1 MIQPHNNAVPS
12 AIRRKLR
19 SIRLR
24 QTGLILLRGLAIS
37 IAVFIAAMVLAMTI
51 DWVFT
56 LFSPLVR
63 IGLTG
68 LAVVLAITL
77 FVVSVVPPLRRT
89 FGRTQPAADADAA
102 IPQLEERW
110 TTVASFADSGE
121 KPGSQ
126 MSRAMLE
133 QVNSEA
139 VAMQRLVRP
148 SIVVRPAALKRPLAF
163 LGGVLLL
170 LAGFLVIDL
179 PRTTVL
185 VKRFLAP
192 TASITATQLVSES
205 GDLTIPRGEMFDIV
219 TTATGIVRESVTL
232 SIKHESGV
240 VDVLDVP
247 GEAEDSKRFVHAMRA
262 DDSLRY
268 QVTSGDARTEWHRVT
283 VIDHPTLEE
292 VQFKV
297 TPPSYIDQPVIE
309 KSLIPSR
316 LRVPQG
322 SLLEVAMKPTTE
334 LESLI
339 IEMEIPRLE
348 GEPQRKS
355 VSLQPDGNGWYRFR
369 TQLLSNVSFRPT
381 LRNIFGLQNEEKRVC
396 HIEVIEDRAPVA
408 RITNSDEEMAVAE
421 DEEIEIEFEA
431 HDDHGIKTAELVIY
445 DETATEEGEEPKTLE
460 VREIPLGDQQ
470 DQKHV
475 MAKTKLDLKE
485 LNLPEGAKI
494 SYSIRVTDN
503 REVEVDPEMMLADS
517 DGETNEKSA
526 DETADSENTDQMAAK
541 SANNDREMAMAQA
554 DTKTETAPSD
564 AGKNETG
571 DDSDAADD
579 SKTDAKS
586 TLAQSDE
593 TSDDTDAKS
602 KTNSSKNS
610 DAEKVAMTEAS
621 DTKTGDTKSDQS
633 TENAIASA
641 ENPKT
646 KTDMEAAEGDSDS
659 KNADMKTADADDTNA
674 DSNASAA
681 SDAKP
686 KNTEST
692 VATSRKE
699 IRSESSKKPTEIA
712 SAEDA
717 KTDADTTEGD
727 AKPHDEKMKA
737 GEKPNAIADSSTS
750 KPMGDPSSDAKNADE
765 KTELADGKN
774 ADDGKPSDAKPSD
787 DDTKSVAKSDAAP
800 MNSDDDQ
807 DNDAKPEVAANAKN
821 PNDSKPTDSKPSTDD
836 AETADNP
843 KSIAKADAAPP
854 KADENTETANT
865 GNASKNDPQ
874 ESAKPMESSQVAD
887 SKTADEKPNDGNPKE
902 SDENNTVADADAKQ
916 PMKND
921 DSQSPQESQSPQ
933 MAESSDNKT
942 NDSKSENKK
951 SDQSQNVAQA
961 NQNTNANQK
970 PKKPQDSS
978 ESAPPIPVPL
988 KMTAQQSESGQ
999 NAETNKRK
1007 LKITK
1012 RLASVA
1018 KSDAEKKNEQRA
1030 DIRQKV
1036 VAIDVMLAEVETRL
1050 NQILNREI
1058 PDSEHRSAYQEIDDR
1073 LGEVET
1079 FVAELREETVE
1090 GEFAFIGLQ
1099 MVDITRTYVTP
1110 ARDRVFRAIRD
1121 VAGAEGHTKAASA
1134 HITRARELLAAL
1146 LARYDKVAQEKK
1158 LAESIEETV
1167 EIYEVYVEKMQ
1178 KLMRERRQNKN
1189 PLGRAMAVIEVDQ
1202 DYLDRLAEVITLRR
1216 EMMREF
1222 GRMLADDP
1230 RLLARYMDLLKRRNK
1245 SLRDQ
1250 LSDLA
1255 ERQEEVAYEL
1265 AGWQSV
1271 DEAGRADVWTIVI
1284 EMRLLAAEELGKE
1297 TASLAERIRKQLP
1310 LTLEPTHPVAAR
1322 VLSETDRIA
1331 ELGREVAYDAEL
1343 LLSAGPDDPQVD
1355 DALGKTRQM
1364 IARFGELDAALDQ
1377 MIVENE
1383 DDEDVATYVNGRLRE
1398 SRSVADQAERWEQI
1412 ATAIQQRKYYGLN
1425 EIDQWQLNVATESLR
1440 VDMLEFEDELEGQF
1454 RRQARSD
1461 IPGEIVDMIRQL
1473 HRLMETITFNQSA
1486 ATFAL
1491 KRDRGEFAEEQQ
1503 ADAVRNFALAED
1515 LFDKIRRA
1523 VIAELDQYDVDDPN
1537 IANLRDPTL
1546 DQFLANLEREPNIQ
1560 AQLGIPRRPT
1570 NLRVRAD
1577 SLDWSQN
1584 GMLQNSAEAA
1594 EGRAQQAMKMA
1605 QQGKSGAKDEQEKK
1619 KAGEMTP
1626 EEKEKMEKAK
1636 QMQETLAK
1644 SMAAIEEKLKDPQT
1658 SPAERRKLEQMQ
1670 QNLKRVQEQL
1680 SEKATSAEEWERIVE
1695 RDQATEM
1702 LKALAKGEQ
1711 IPDEQWNRLLSTL
1724 EDGLW
1729 QVRGTQPPEEY
1740 RKAIEQYQDRLRELM
1755 STVPA
1760 GGE

>member
-12 AIRRKLR
+12 VIRRKLR

-24 QTGLILLRGLAIS
+24 QTGLILLRGFA
-37 IAVFIAAMVLAMTI
+37 IAVAVFVAAMVLSMTI

-63 IGLTG
+63 IALTG
-68 LAVVLAITL
+68 LAIVLAVTV
-77 FVVSVVPPLRRT
+77 FFVSVVPPLRRT
-89 FGRTQPAADADAA
+89 FSRTQPAADADAA

-126 MSRAMLE
+126 MSQAMLE

-148 SIVVRPAALKRPLAF
+148 SIVVRPASLKRPLAF

-185 VKRFLAP
+185 VKRFLSP
-192 TASITATQLVSES
+192 TAPITATQLISES

-219 TTATGIVRESVTL
+219 ATATGIVRESVTL
-232 SIKHESGV
+232 AIKHESGV

-247 GEAEDSKRFVHAMRA
+247 VDEEDAKRFVHAMRA

-268 QVTSGDARTEWHRVT
+268 QVTSGDARTHWHRVT

-292 VQFKV
+292 VQFQV
-297 TPPSYIDQPVIE
+297 TPPSYIDQPPIE

-334 LESLI
+334 LKSLTI
-339 IEMEIPRLE
+339 DLDIPRLE
-348 GEPQRKS
+348 GEPERKT
-355 VSLQPDGNGWYRFR
+355 VRLRPDTNGWYRFR
-369 TQLLSNVSFRPT
+369 TQLLSDVSFRPT
-381 LRNIFGLQNEEKRVC
+381 LRNVFGLQNEDKRVC

-421 DEEIEIEFEA
+421 DEEIEINFEA

-445 DETATEEGEEPKTLE
+445 DETDTEEGEEPRILE

-470 DQKHV
+470 DEKHV
-475 MAKTKLDLKE
+475 MGSTKLDLKE
-485 LNLPEGAKI
+485 LNLPEDAKI

-503 REVEVDPEMMLADS
+503 RDVEIDPDRMLADS
-517 DGETNEKSA
+517 DAEPNEESSDMETDS
-526 DETADSENTDQMAAK
+526 SENTDQMAAK
-541 SANNDREMAMAQA
+541 SENDHRESAAAKA
-554 DTKTETAPSD
+554 DMETARSD
-564 AGKNETG
+564 TGKNDTGADSNPTEDSETE
-571 DDSDAADD
+571 
-579 SKTDAKS
+579 SKPA
-586 TLAQSDE
+586 LAQSDTTTE
-593 TSDDTDAKS
+593 EMDAKS
-602 KTNSSKNS
+602 KASEV
-610 DAEKVAMTEAS
+610 DDGEKVAATESNDA
-621 DTKTGDTKSDQS
+621 KTGDT
-633 TENAIASA
+633 E
-641 ENPKT
+641 P
-646 KTDMEAAEGDSDS
+646 
-659 KNADMKTADADDTNA
+659 
-674 DSNASAA
+674 
-681 SDAKP
+681 
-686 KNTEST
+686 TESESAGNT
-692 VATSRKE
+692 SPNDATQE
-699 IRSESSKKPTEIA
+699 TTELA

-717 KTDADTTEGD
+717 KPQTNTDMTKGDADSQSATMKTAD
-727 AKPHDEKMKA
+727 ATDDEK
-737 GEKPNAIADSSTS
+737 NV
-750 KPMGDPSSDAKNADE
+750 E
-765 KTELADGKN
+765 KTEA
-774 ADDGKPSDAKPSD
+774 PQSESD
-787 DDTKSVAKSDAAP
+787 DDQNNKTKTEVAAEGTNTDTAKPANAQPTGDDSERVAKSDTPQP
-800 MNSDDDQ
+800 M
-807 DNDAKPEVAANAKN
+807 PG
-821 PNDSKPTDSKPSTDD
+821 
-836 AETADNP
+836 
-843 KSIAKADAAPP
+843 
-854 KADENTETANT
+854 ENTETANT
-865 GNASKNDPQ
+865 ENASDNDPP
-874 ESAKPMESSQVAD
+874 ESTKPIESSKVAKSQD
-887 SKTADEKPNDGNPKE
+887 SDEKPNDDNPQE
-902 SDENNTVADADAKQ
+902 EDENNTVANTDAKSPKTGDGPQ
-916 PMKND
+916 VATDAKTA
-921 DSQSPQESQSPQ
+921 DSESKDAKPNQ
-933 MAESSDNKT
+933 N
-942 NDSKSENKK
+942 
-951 SDQSQNVAQA
+951 QNVAQA
-961 NQNTNANQK
+961 NASGNQK
-970 PKKPQDSS
+970 PKKPQEPS
-978 ESAPPIPVPL
+978 ESGPPIPVPV

-1018 KSDAEKKNEQRA
+1018 KSDAERKKEQRA
-1030 DIRQKV
+1030 GIRQKV

-1058 PDSEHRSAYQEIDDR
+1058 PDSQHRQAFEETDDR

-1079 FVAELREETVE
+1079 FVAELRQETAE

-1110 ARDRVFRAIRD
+1110 ARDRVFQAIRD
-1121 VAGAEGHTKAASA
+1121 VAGAEAHTKVASG

-1202 DYLDRLAEVITLRR
+1202 DYLDRLAEVVTLRR

-1222 GRMLADDP
+1222 GRMLSDDP

-1284 EMRLLAAEELGKE
+1284 EMRLLAAEELSKE
-1297 TASLAERIRKQLP
+1297 SASLAERIRKQLP
-1310 LTLEPTHPVAAR
+1310 LTLEPSHPVAAR
-1322 VLSETDRIA
+1322 VLSETDRMA
-1331 ELGREVAYDAEL
+1331 ELAQEVAFDAEL
-1343 LLSAGPDDPQVD
+1343 FFTAKPEDAKVQTALHRTRQLSAIFSD
-1355 DALGKTRQM
+1355 
-1364 IARFGELDAALDQ
+1364 LDAALDR

-1383 DDEDVATYVNGRLRE
+1383 DDEDIETYVNARLRE

-1412 ATAIQQRKYYGLN
+1412 ATAIQSRRYFGLN
-1425 EIDQWQLNVATESLR
+1425 ELDQWQLNTATELLR
-1440 VDMLEFEDELEGQF
+1440 VEMLEFEDDLEGQF
-1454 RRQARSD
+1454 QQQANSD
-1461 IPGEIVDMIRQL
+1461 VPGEIVDMIRQL

-1491 KRDRGEFAEEQQ
+1491 KKDRGEFAETQQ
-1503 ADAVRNFALAED
+1503 AEAVRNFALAED

-1577 SLDWSQN
+1577 NLFTNQTNTLLS
-1584 GMLQNSAEAA
+1584 SAMAA
-1594 EGRAQQAMKMA
+1594 EDRASQAMKMA
-1605 QQGKSGAKDEQEKK
+1605 EKDGKDDQKK
-1619 KAGEMTP
+1619 KTVNEMTS
-1626 EEKEKMEKAK
+1626 EEKEQMEKAK
-1636 QMQETLAK
+1636 EMQEQLAK
-1644 SMAAIEEKLKDPQT
+1644 SLTSIEEKLKDPKT
-1658 SPAERRKLEQMQ
+1658 PPAERRKLEQMQ
-1670 QNLKRVQEQL
+1670 RNLKRVQKQL
-1680 SEKATSAEEWERIVE
+1680 DEEATSAEEWERIVE
-1695 RDQATEM
+1695 RDQAAEM
-1702 LKALAKGEQ
+1702 LKALAKGER
-1711 IPDEQWNRLLSTL
+1711 IPDEQWNRLMSTL

-1760 GGE
+1760 GE